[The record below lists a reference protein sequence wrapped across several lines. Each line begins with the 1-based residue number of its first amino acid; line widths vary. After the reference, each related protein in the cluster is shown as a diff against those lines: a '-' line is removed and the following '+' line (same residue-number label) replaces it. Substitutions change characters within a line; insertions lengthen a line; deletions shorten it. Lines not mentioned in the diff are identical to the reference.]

1 MPFKKLTLNESNTI
15 DTEASVKYV
24 HHTTVSS
31 SIQNSHKSTIVKSKL
46 PSITPKRKCITY
58 KEKKRRIFDKIYGIS
73 IDYENSLDS
82 IRRERN
88 LSLLEHQNKL
98 LQLSTNL
105 RKPNL
110 IKLNKQLRNIRMES
124 SQVTPLPPLNFHN
137 LVEHSHK
144 EIEKERSRNKI
155 SLLKNIKLDSIK
167 DAYEIEMEKAKIK
180 YYKVSKENSNI
191 ARMYE
196 VLPEHIVEVFVKR
209 KHKNHV

>member
-1 MPFKKLTLNESNTI
+1 MPYKKLALTESNTI

-24 HHTTVSS
+24 NHTTESS
-31 SIQNSHKSTIVKSKL
+31 SLHNSHKNTIAKSKL
-46 PSITPKRKCITY
+46 PSIIPKRKCFTY
-58 KEKKRRIFDKIYGIS
+58 KEKKKKLFNKIYGIS

-82 IRRERN
+82 IKKERN

-124 SQVTPLPPLNFHN
+124 SQVTPLPPLNFRN
-137 LVEHSHK
+137 LVEHSHN
-144 EIEKERSRNKI
+144 EIQKERSRNKLSI
-155 SLLKNIKLDSIK
+155 QKNLKLDSIK

-180 YYKVSKENSNI
+180 HYKPTKENSNI

-196 VLPEHIVEVFVKR
+196 ILPEHIVEVFVKR
-209 KHKNHV
+209 KHNTHL